1 MTITRAGVDI
11 GPQANRIGLAGSRM
25 RGGKAAFPTRC
36 LMGAAITAAVFWL
49 SATIYLVVTPKVFVS
64 RFTLIVPG
72 AGASTTMQLDSIG
85 QSTSSV
91 NSPYNSVS
99 LNPKVV
105 YKEIA
110 NSDLVRSR
118 ASQSLGLDFADIG
131 RPRVKLIDETSLM
144 MFEMSGATPEDAK
157 QKSQAL
163 LKAFDEQLDIL
174 RKDELAKRSEAVTK
188 NLYGYKAAVDSAR
201 QRITEIQ
208 VESGLVSI
216 IQFNEIVA
224 SLAAARRKLADLN
237 GDLDRLRQEQARL
250 ASRLGF
256 QPGEASI
263 ALWIASDPSLVKV
276 VAEYADAS
284 GLFASESRRLGP
296 QNPTLMAIANRR
308 DAALGKIK
316 LAVNRAST
324 SDADPWTQ
332 VLVANVSQQAELL
345 QLLVR
350 TEAQLSGKAEELKT
364 ITAEKERLE
373 VETARL
379 STAAARL
386 EDLRK
391 EQILAEAVYSSAI
404 ARVDT
409 SKSDIYGAYPIV
421 QVVAAPTLP
430 EGHEQP
436 RRLYAFA
443 GGMAGTLFS
452 AMAWG
457 LIWLHHYQSR
467 KRSRRRSSSG

>member
-188 NLYGYKAAVDSAR
+188 NL
-201 QRITEIQ
+201 
-208 VESGLVSI
+208 
-216 IQFNEIVA
+216 
-224 SLAAARRKLADLN
+224 
-237 GDLDRLRQEQARL
+237 
-250 ASRLGF
+250 
-256 QPGEASI
+256 
-263 ALWIASDPSLVKV
+263 
-276 VAEYADAS
+276 
-284 GLFASESRRLGP
+284 
-296 QNPTLMAIANRR
+296 
-308 DAALGKIK
+308 
-316 LAVNRAST
+316 
-324 SDADPWTQ
+324 
-332 VLVANVSQQAELL
+332 
-345 QLLVR
+345 
-350 TEAQLSGKAEELKT
+350 
-364 ITAEKERLE
+364 
-373 VETARL
+373 
-379 STAAARL
+379 
-386 EDLRK
+386 
-391 EQILAEAVYSSAI
+391 
-404 ARVDT
+404 
-409 SKSDIYGAYPIV
+409 
-421 QVVAAPTLP
+421 
-430 EGHEQP
+430 
-436 RRLYAFA
+436 
-443 GGMAGTLFS
+443 
-452 AMAWG
+452 
-457 LIWLHHYQSR
+457 
-467 KRSRRRSSSG
+467 